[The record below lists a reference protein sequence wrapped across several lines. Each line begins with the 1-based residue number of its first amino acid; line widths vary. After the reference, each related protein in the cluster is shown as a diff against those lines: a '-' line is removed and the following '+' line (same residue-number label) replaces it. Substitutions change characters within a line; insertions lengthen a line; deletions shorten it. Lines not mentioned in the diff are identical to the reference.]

1 MTATTTARRSNV
13 GRTRARDTIPTHKPT
28 AYGRAVWR
36 ALKEMQKAGPWEFG
50 TRLSD
55 RIFKQS

>member
-1 MTATTTARRSNV
+1 MTATAIARRTNA
-13 GRTRARDTIPTHKPT
+13 GRTRARDAGAAHKST

-50 TRLSD
+50 PRVSE
-55 RIFKQS
+55 RIFKKS

>member
-1 MTATTTARRSNV
+1 MTANTVVRRTNS
-13 GRTRARDTIPTHKPT
+13 GPPRGAASTRKST

-50 TRLSD
+50 PRVSE
-55 RIFKQS
+55 RIFNKS

>member
-1 MTATTTARRSNV
+1 MTASAIARHAN
-13 GRTRARDTIPTHKPT
+13 GARARARNAEAGRKST

-50 TRLSD
+50 PRVSD
-55 RIFKQS
+55 RVFKKS

>member
-1 MTATTTARRSNV
+1 MTATTTARRTTV
-13 GRTRARDTIPTHKPT
+13 RRIRALDARSGHKST

-50 TRLSD
+50 PRVSE
-55 RIFKQS
+55 RVFKKS

>member
-1 MTATTTARRSNV
+1 MTATSTIARRKLAESPRPAEP
-13 GRTRARDTIPTHKPT
+13 GRKST

-50 TRLSD
+50 PRVSE
-55 RIFKQS
+55 RVFKK